1 MPGKVVSR
9 RDFCKKLGIGIL
21 TLGTVSKL
29 ALAQKN
35 GRIPN
40 IITILVDDLG
50 YGDLS
55 SYGATD
61 LQTPNM
67 DSLMKTGMRFNNFY
81 ANCPVCSPTRAGLL
95 SGRYPDVVGVPGVIR
110 TRASNSW
117 GYLNPETILLPGMLK
132 RAGYYTGII
141 GKWHLGL
148 DSPNTPTEK
157 GFDYFYGFLGDMM
170 DDYYTHRRQG
180 INYMRRNRETI
191 NPEGHATDLFT
202 NEAVKYIQ
210 ERSKSKAPF
219 FLYLPYNAP
228 HAPIQPPDEWLEKV
242 KKRESG
248 ISEERAK
255 MVALIEHLDHGI
267 GEVVQALK
275 NTGTYE
281 NTLLLFTSDNGGAT
295 WLGASNGTLRGAKQ
309 DMYEGG
315 IREPMC
321 AVWPGSIK
329 AGSTSERVA
338 LTMDF
343 YATACDAAGIQID
356 HYIEGRTILP
366 TLLGESQPPED
377 RYLFWMRREGGTRYM
392 GKMAYAV
399 RKGEWKLLQN
409 RPMEPFELYNLEK
422 DPQEK
427 HDLAESNQEKFNEL
441 AAALRE
447 HIQEAG
453 SIPWQKTRW

>member
-281 NTLLLFTSDNGGAT
+281 NTLLLLSPSGNGRK
-295 WLGASNGTLRGAKQ
+295 TLA
-309 DMYEGG
+309 
-315 IREPMC
+315 
-321 AVWPGSIK
+321 
-329 AGSTSERVA
+329 
-338 LTMDF
+338 F
-343 YATACDAAGIQID
+343 
-356 HYIEGRTILP
+356 
-366 TLLGESQPPED
+366 
-377 RYLFWMRREGGTRYM
+377 RRR
-392 GKMAYAV
+392 
-399 RKGEWKLLQN
+399 L
-409 RPMEPFELYNLEK
+409 
-422 DPQEK
+422 
-427 HDLAESNQEKFNEL
+427 
-441 AAALRE
+441 
-447 HIQEAG
+447 
-453 SIPWQKTRW
+453 

>member
-1 MPGKVVSR
+1 MSRNGLSR
-9 RDFCKKLGIGIL
+9 REFCRKLGIGVLLI
-21 TLGTVSKL
+21 GGISQF
-29 ALAQKN
+29 ASAQRN
-35 GRIPN
+35 RSTPN
-40 IITILVDDLG
+40 IIIILADDLG

-67 DSLMKTGMRFNNFY
+67 DSLMKAGMRFDNFY

-110 TRASNSW
+110 THASNSW
-117 GYLNPETILLPGMLK
+117 GYLNPETILLPGMLR

-148 DSPNTPTEK
+148 ESPNTPTEK

-191 NPEGHATDLFT
+191 DPKGHATDLFT
-202 NEAVKYIQ
+202 NEAVSFIQ

-228 HAPIQPPDEWLEKV
+228 HAPIQPPDEWLDRV
-242 KKRESG
+242 KKREAG
-248 ISEERAK
+248 ISETRAK
-255 MVALIEHLDHGI
+255 MVALIEHLDDGI
-267 GEVVQALK
+267 GKVVQALK
-275 NTGTYE
+275 DTGEYK

-295 WLGASNGTLRGAKQ
+295 WLGATNGSLRGAKQ

-321 AVWPGSIK
+321 VVWPEAIQPGS
-329 AGSTSERVA
+329 SSEKVA
-338 LTMDF
+338 LTMDL
-343 YATACDAAGIQID
+343 YATACDAAGIRID
-356 HYIEGRTILP
+356 HYIEGRSILP
-366 TLLGESQPPED
+366 TLLGESQPSED
-377 RYLFWMRREGGTRYM
+377 RYLFWMRREGSTRFM

-409 RPMEPFELYNLEK
+409 RPMEPFELYNLK
-422 DPQEK
+422 DDPREED
-427 HDLAESNQEKFNEL
+427 DLAESNQDKFNEL
-441 AAALRE
+441 ASALRE

-453 SIPWQKTRW
+453 SIPWQKSRW